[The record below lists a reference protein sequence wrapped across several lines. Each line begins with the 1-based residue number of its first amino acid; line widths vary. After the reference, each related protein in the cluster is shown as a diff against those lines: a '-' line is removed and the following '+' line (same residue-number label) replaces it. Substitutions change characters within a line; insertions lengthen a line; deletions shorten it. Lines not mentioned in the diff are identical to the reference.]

1 MIALNRWARYLF
13 IAHTHHHHHHS
24 AERTHVSIISY
35 WVGNWVTLRT
45 SSYVFQCTTELR
57 SIAQSFHLLDWAE
70 KKLVNRLFY
79 FPKCSFLGWSFGYD
93 HVRLAGFIVVCS
105 LAGPASWLAGW
116 LDGMS
121 VLTGMCGCQAMNLKN
136 VNECYFIA
144 TLAFDAKK
152 KISENVRS
160 YIRIRWEAQRLP
172 KTRWRLRK
180 PKATHPKNLT
190 KCFTLFYGF
199 SGGSGLKLNLRL
211 K

>member
-1 MIALNRWARYLF
+1 MFHFGWRRKTPFVLWRVIALNRWARYLF
-13 IAHTHHHHHHS
+13 MAHTHTHHHHS

-105 LAGPASWLAGW
+105 LAGWLVGW
-116 LDGMS
+116 DVCLNRHVWVS
-121 VLTGMCGCQAMNLKN
+121 SY
-136 VNECYFIA
+136 EP
-144 TLAFDAKK
+144 KK
-152 KISENVRS
+152 CK
-160 YIRIRWEAQRLP
+160 WM
-172 KTRWRLRK
+172 
-180 PKATHPKNLT
+180 
-190 KCFTLFYGF
+190 LFYCYVGLWRKKRSQKTF
-199 SGGSGLKLNLRL
+199 VHTFVFVEKRRDYPRLDEDCESLKLHTL
-211 K
+211 KT

>member
-1 MIALNRWARYLF
+1 MSKIPLYRT
-13 IAHTHHHHHHS
+13 HTYTHHHHS

-105 LAGPASWLAGW
+105 LAGSASWLAGSASWLAGW

-152 KISENVRS
+152 RS
-160 YIRIRWEAQRLP
+160 QKTFVHTFVFVEKHKDYPRLDED
-172 KTRWRLRK
+172 
-180 PKATHPKNLT
+180 
-190 KCFTLFYGF
+190 CE
-199 SGGSGLKLNLRL
+199 SLKLHTL
-211 K
+211 KT